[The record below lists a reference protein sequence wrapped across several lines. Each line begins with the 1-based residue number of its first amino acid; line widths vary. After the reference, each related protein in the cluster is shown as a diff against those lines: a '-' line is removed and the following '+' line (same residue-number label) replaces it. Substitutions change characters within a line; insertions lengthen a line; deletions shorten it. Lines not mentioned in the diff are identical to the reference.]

1 MSRVLA
7 RLTPETS
14 RLEWLRLR
22 QKGIG
27 GSDAAAVLGLS
38 RWKGPVDIWL
48 SKTVEVEQEE
58 ELSDAAYWGVV
69 LENVVALEFQRQIGL
84 SVRRKNAVL
93 MHDEY
98 DFILANI
105 DREIVGQKVGLEC
118 KTASAYKKDEW
129 AGDEIPAEYI
139 IQCQHYMAVTGYEA
153 WWIACLVGG
162 NQFVYKK
169 IDRDEELIEML
180 IAAEV
185 DFWNN
190 YVVPNVMPPVDGS
203 DASVSALNT
212 LYPEAEKGTEIN
224 LSADENGL
232 LMERKHLLDMKAK
245 CDERIQEIDNQIK
258 ATMGENETAVG
269 LNFSVKW
276 SNSSRTTIDSK
287 RLKAEKPEI
296 YEQYAKTTTS
306 RTFRVKELD

>member
-7 RLTPETS
+7 KLTKETS

-27 GSDAAAVLGLS
+27 GSDASAVLGMN
-38 RWKGPVDIWL
+38 RWKSPVAIWM
-48 SKTVEVEQEE
+48 SKTVEVEEE
-58 ELSDAAYWGVV
+58 AELSDAAYWGTV
-69 LENVVALEFQRQIGL
+69 LEDVVAVEFQKRTGL
-84 SVRRKNAVL
+84 SVRRKNAIL
-93 MHDEY
+93 MHDEH

-129 AGDEIPAEYI
+129 ADNEIPAEYI

-162 NQFVYKK
+162 NQFVYKL
-169 IDRDEELIEML
+169 IERDEEFIEL
-180 IAAEV
+180 LVKAEV
-185 DFWNN
+185 DFWNS
-190 YVVPNVMPPVDGS
+190 YVVPNVMPPVDGT
-203 DASVSALNT
+203 DAAVTALDT
-212 LYPEAEKGTEIN
+212 LYPEAEKGTEIY
-224 LSADENGL
+224 LSADENSL
-232 LMERKHLLDMKAK
+232 LSERKNLQDMKAQ
-245 CDERIQEIDNQIK
+245 CDDRIQEIDNQIK

-269 LNFSVKW
+269 INFAVKW

-287 RLKAEKPEI
+287 RLKAEMPEI

-306 RTFRVKELD
+306 RTFRVREID

>member
-7 RLTPETS
+7 KLTKDTS

-22 QKGIG
+22 QQGIG
-27 GSDAAAVLGLS
+27 GSDASAVLGMN
-38 RWKGPVDIWL
+38 RWKSPVDIWL
-48 SKTVEVEQEE
+48 SKTVKAEE
-58 ELSDAAYWGVV
+58 EAELSDAAYWGTV
-69 LENVVALEFQRQIGL
+69 LEDVVAVEFQKRTGL
-84 SVRRKNAVL
+84 SVRRKNAIL
-93 MHDEY
+93 MHDEH

-129 AGDEIPAEYI
+129 ADDEIPAEYI

-169 IDRDEELIEML
+169 IDRDEEFIEIL
-180 IAAEV
+180 VKAEEH
-185 DFWNN
+185 FWNS
-190 YVVPNVMPPVDGS
+190 YVKPNVMPPVDGT
-203 DASVSALNT
+203 DASVTALDT
-212 LYPEAEKGTEIN
+212 LYPEAEKGTEIY
-224 LSADENGL
+224 LSADENSL
-232 LMERKHLLDMKAK
+232 LLERKNLQDMKAQY
-245 CDERIQEIDNQIK
+245 DERIQEIDNRIK

-269 LNFSVKW
+269 INFAVKW

-287 RLKAEKPEI
+287 RLKAEMPEI

-306 RTFRVKELD
+306 RTFRVREID